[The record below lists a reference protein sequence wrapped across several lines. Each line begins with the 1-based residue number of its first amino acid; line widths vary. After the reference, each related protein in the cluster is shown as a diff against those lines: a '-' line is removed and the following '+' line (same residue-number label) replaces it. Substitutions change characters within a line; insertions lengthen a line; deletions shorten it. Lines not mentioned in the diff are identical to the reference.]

1 MGLLEKI
8 GKRIFSKESVNAGYN
23 TRKRSTPFVFN
34 RENEYKNKLRVL
46 QDTQVSTGY
55 DILKYILSSKSWDLI
70 KSKTDDGE
78 VHEFMMDMFQ
88 NMDTELNDVVKR
100 LTNAIL
106 WGFHIEEIIFDI
118 DGNGRFIIKDFVP
131 LHPHTLQ
138 VEPFIYDEDYNLIEI
153 HQVNN
158 DTEVYIP
165 IDKVLKYSYNNTVE
179 TDYGKGLL
187 EDFEPIVID
196 KLNINQWLMNYL
208 QKHEAP
214 TLYAKVGNAYDRD
227 IILQAFDEVADGTT
241 GIVVG
246 NDEDIGVLESSH
258 RGEAFFTTLQQ
269 KDNEIFRRYYLGNL
283 LLGDNSQT
291 GTYAQS
297 YTQLEFG
304 KLVFDGILEEIAN
317 TIQKQIINPLI
328 EMNYGDKTLAPIL
341 TFDKFTTGDYTT
353 LLSTI
358 KPLID
363 NGTINADN
371 TVVQDTIAQYFKRE
385 TGLIYDDELPEYD
398 NEPLPPN
405 NEDLT
410 NTILSDLNAINT
422 ETGTDNTE
430 QS

>member
-1 MGLLEKI
+1 MGLIETI
-8 GKRIFSKESVNAGYN
+8 GKRIFNRESVNAGYS
-23 TRKRSTPFVFN
+23 TRKRRLPVVFKQK
-34 RENEYKNKLRVL
+34 EEYKNKLRVL
-46 QDTQVSTGY
+46 QDSQVSTGY

-70 KSKTDDGE
+70 KSEEDTGE
-78 VHEFMMDMFQ
+78 VHDFLM
-88 NMDTELNDVVKR
+88 NMLLNMETELNDVVKR

-118 DGNGRFIIKDFVP
+118 DENGKFIVKNFIP
-131 LHPHTLQ
+131 LHPKTLQ
-138 VEPFIYDEDYNLIEI
+138 DEPFIYNDDWELTDI
-153 HQVNN
+153 HQVN
-158 DTEVYIP
+158 DDEEVYIP
-165 IDKVLKYSYNNTVE
+165 VEKVLKYSYNNTIE
-179 TDYGKGLL
+179 EDYGKGLL

-214 TLYAKVGNAYDRD
+214 TLYGKAGNGYDRD
-227 IILQAFDEVADGTT
+227 IMLQAFDEVADGTT

-246 NDEDIGVLESSH
+246 HDEDVGVLESSH

-291 GTYAQS
+291 GSYAQS
-297 YTQLEFG
+297 NTQLEFG

-317 TIQKQIINPLI
+317 VIQKQVINPLI
-328 EMNYGDKTLAPIL
+328 EMNYGDRRLAPTL

-353 LLSTI
+353 LLTTI

-385 TGLIYDDELPEYD
+385 TGLIYTDDTEPLE
-398 NEPLPPN
+398 NEPLPPT

-410 NTILSDLNAINT
+410 NTILEDLNAINT
-422 ETGTDNTE
+422 ETGTDN
-430 QS
+430 